1 MAKAMSFFLKVVE
14 RFVNICRSFW
24 SAIMIGTGGN
34 EVQTDVVKSFEEMPG
49 PKPLPFIGNLW
60 RYFPVVGSYSFERL
74 HRTYQKFYEEFGP
87 IVREKVFGE
96 RTLVHVF
103 HPDDMMRVYK
113 ADGHMPKRLSHRA
126 LEKYRR
132 ERPHLYSGPG
142 LFPTN
147 GEEWYNFRQLFQ
159 NLLMMNESVEACS
172 NALEDITDEMVEKI
186 SVELD
191 ENREIDLT
199 PLLFNWALEC
209 IGSITLNRRLGCL
222 STEGNKEAEL
232 LVKAA
237 NDTHTAIFLTEATPF
252 SFSSYKKLEAAQ
264 NLFSEVVSKYLDE
277 VIEDI
282 EQGKNTDSLVAQML
296 KIEDASKKDV
306 FTMILDMFMAG
317 IDTTAFTL
325 SFALYNLAK
334 NKTVQQKLREEMIEL
349 LPTKND
355 RFTGAP
361 LRKYKYLKY
370 VVKETLRV
378 NPVAIGTGRI
388 LQEDL
393 VLGNYCVPAQTMVIL
408 QHQAA
413 SLQEQFFPNPLQFD
427 PDRWRRHQVTNLVS
441 CPFGYGHRMCVGM
454 KFAYREL
461 YLALSKMVRNFDI
474 SYHYEDIDSINRL
487 INVPD
492 KPLRLRLQQITE

>member
-1 MAKAMSFFLKVVE
+1 MSFFLKVVE

-24 SAIMIGTGGN
+24 SAIMIDTGGN

-172 NALEDITDEMVEKI
+172 NALEDITDEMVDKI

-199 PLLFNWALEC
+199 PLLFNWALEYLLAC
-209 IGSITLNRRLGCL
+209 GWLNRQTDNPGMNLILNFTRIYILDA
-222 STEGNKEAEL
+222 TFMFIYL
-232 LVKAA
+232 LVIALFHVMNRIK
-237 NDTHTAIFLTEATPF
+237 ICFELGQL
-252 SFSSYKKLEAAQ
+252 K
-264 NLFSEVVSKYLDE
+264 LFSEVVSKYLDE

-334 NKTVQQKLREEMIEL
+334 NKTVQQKLREEMNEL

-393 VLGNYCVPAQTMVIL
+393 VLSNYCVPAQTMVIL

>member
-1 MAKAMSFFLKVVE
+1 MA
-14 RFVNICRSFW
+14 VNIWRSFW
-24 SAIMIGTGGN
+24 NAVITRSGESQGQN
-34 EVQTDVVKSFEEMPG
+34 DVVKSFEEMPG
-49 PKPLPFIGNLW
+49 PRPLPFIGNLW
-60 RYFPVVGSYSFERL
+60 RYFPIIGNYSLERL
-74 HRTYQKFYEEFGP
+74 HRTYQTFYEEFGP

-103 HPDDMMRVYK
+103 HPDDMMKVYK
-113 ADGHMPKRLSHRA
+113 ADGNMPKRMSHRA

-147 GEEWYNFRQLFQ
+147 GEEWYNFRHLFQ
-159 NLLMMNESVEACS
+159 NLLMKDESVDACS
-172 NALEDITDEMVEKI
+172 NALEDITDEMIAKI
-186 SVELD
+186 STGLD
-191 ENREIDLT
+191 ENNEIDLT

-222 STEGNKEAEL
+222 SAEGNKEAEL

-252 SFSSYKKLEAAQ
+252 SFTSYKKLETAQ

-282 EQGKNTDSLVAQML
+282 EQGKNTDSLVSQML
-296 KIEDASKKDV
+296 KLEDASKKDV

-334 NKTVQQKLREEMIEL
+334 NKEVQQKLREELIEL
-349 LPTKND
+349 LPTKSD
-355 RFTGAP
+355 RFTGASI
-361 LRKYKYLKY
+361 RKYRYLRA

-408 QHQAA
+408 QHQAT
-413 SLQEQFFPNPLQFD
+413 SMQEQFFPNAYQFD
-427 PDRWRRHQVTNLVS
+427 PDRWKRHEVTNNVS

-461 YLALSKMVRNFDI
+461 YLALSKMVRTFDI
-474 SYHYEDIDSINRL
+474 SYHYEDIDSVNRL

-492 KPLRLRLQQITE
+492 KPLRLRLQQITEKY